1 MAKVLFLERTID
13 IRLKD
18 SHQQYEMR
26 TLSETLT
33 VHCWPVC
40 IIHMNHADEHLYT
53 FILDVSWNL
62 SSTFSRQTFLFLTRS
77 LQTIVK
83 DCNDKYVQKSLPNC
97 PTRTQ

>member
-1 MAKVLFLERTID
+1 MAKVFFLERTID

-33 VHCWPVC
+33 VHYWPLC
-40 IIHMNHADEHLYT
+40 LIHMNHTNEHLYT

-62 SSTFSRQTFLFLTRS
+62 QSTFSLQTFYF
-77 LQTIVK
+77 
-83 DCNDKYVQKSLPNC
+83 
-97 PTRTQ
+97 